1 MFSADLPAGK
11 LSEVS
16 EICFDYTALFEGISY
31 RRFYSK
37 TKENTSLSS
46 AVVLRFFLLLC
57 LLCRG
62 LVKFFFLVTHKKFC
76 GCFVN
81 LWWQYYDFFF
91 YNSNTQIK
99 FREPP
104 ETVDVQI
111 LGDFILEISF
121 ISFIPFRITLGAR
134 ILTSSRSTFISL
146 EYH

>member
-1 MFSADLPAGK
+1 MLHTKLPVLHIQTLPLETELRIQIKIFSFLLAEGLCISGKMEWETFHFWWNVPYMFSADLPAGK

-31 RRFYSK
+31 RRFNSK

-91 YNSNTQIK
+91 LQ
-99 FREPP
+99 
-104 ETVDVQI
+104 
-111 LGDFILEISF
+111 
-121 ISFIPFRITLGAR
+121 
-134 ILTSSRSTFISL
+134 
-146 EYH
+146 